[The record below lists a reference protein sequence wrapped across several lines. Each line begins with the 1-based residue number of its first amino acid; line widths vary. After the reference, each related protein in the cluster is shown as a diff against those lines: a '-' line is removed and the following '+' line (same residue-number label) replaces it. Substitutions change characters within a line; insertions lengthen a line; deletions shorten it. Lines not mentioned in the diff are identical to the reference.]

1 MTSRLRLVFA
11 GTPEF
16 AVPCLDACLAAP
28 ADVVAVYTQPD
39 RPAGRGRKLT
49 SSPVK
54 QRALAANIPVEQ
66 PETLKDPEAQRRL
79 AEYACDLMIV
89 VAYGLILPKKVLAI
103 PRFGCWNVHASLLP
117 RWRGAAPIQRAI
129 EAGDAV
135 SGVTIMQMD
144 EGLDTGPVV
153 SSTEVAI
160 DAAETAGS
168 LSNKLADAGAAAIVD
183 VLRRLVSEG
192 VLTDVP
198 QARQGLSYARK
209 VDAAEARVHWSAPA
223 VAIER
228 KLRAFDPIPGAYAWL
243 GDHRVKL
250 WRASVLAPENTA
262 LAPGHIV
269 AAGAQGIDVVCG
281 EGLLRIVELQPAGGR
296 RMSAAAFLAGRTL
309 DADAHF
315 SSEPLQKRTQ

>member
-1 MTSRLRLVFA
+1 MRVGFA
-11 GTPEF
+11 GTPDF
-16 AVPCLDACLAAP
+16 AARILAALIEARHTIP
-28 ADVVAVYTQPD
+28 VCLTQPD
-39 RPAGRGRKLT
+39 RPKGRGMREIA
-49 SSPVK
+49 SPVK
-54 QRALAANIPVEQ
+54 VLAERHRISVRQ
-66 PETLKDPEAQRRL
+66 PATLKTPACASPLL
-79 AEYACDLMIV
+79 AIPLDVLV
-89 VAYGLILPKKVLAI
+89 VAAYGLLLPHSILAW
-103 PRFGCWNVHASLLP
+103 PRHGCLNVHASLLP

-183 VLRRLVSEG
+183 VLRRLSSEG

-243 GDHRVKL
+243 GEDRVKL

-309 DADAHF
+309 DANAHF